1 MNDKSYIVFPLRR
14 IAASIYDFFLLIGV
28 WFAVGF
34 ISVWI
39 NGGPFVAVE
48 KISGRGYSETI
59 VGFIESDLIGPFLV
73 LFSTWIFY
81 GYFWTHGGKTL
92 GMAVWK
98 FEIYSLDNNK
108 INLQQITIRFFF
120 NLITFL
126 LAGLPLIAM
135 YLSKRNLSLSDRLS
149 GTSYKKI

>member
-14 IAASIYDFFLLIGV
+14 VAACFYDFFLLLVV
-28 WFAVGF
+28 WFGVG
-34 ISVWI
+34 SVAVWI
-39 NGGPFVAVE
+39 NGGIIETKWVGPLLIFV
-48 KISGRGYSETI
+48 
-59 VGFIESDLIGPFLV
+59 
-73 LFSTWIFY
+73 STWCFY

-108 INLQQITIRFFF
+108 INLRQISIRFFF
-120 NLITFL
+120 NLITFF

-135 YLSKRNLSLSDRLS
+135 YFSEKNLSLSDKLS
-149 GTSYKKI
+149 RTSYKKI

>member
-14 IAASIYDFFLLIGV
+14 IEASIYDFFLLIGV

-39 NGGPFVAVE
+39 NGGPFVGVE

-59 VGFIESDLIGPFLV
+59 VGFIESDFIGPFLV
-73 LFSTWIFY
+73 LISTWIFY

-108 INLQQITIRFFF
+108 INLRQISISC
-120 NLITFL
+120 L
-126 LAGLPLIAM
+126 L
-135 YLSKRNLSLSDRLS
+135 Y
-149 GTSYKKI
+149 TSPSPRD

>member
-39 NGGPFVAVE
+39 NGGPFVGVE

-73 LFSTWIFY
+73 LFSTWVFY

-98 FEIYSLDNNK
+98 FEIYSLDNDK
-108 INLQQITIRFFF
+108 IKLGQISIRFFF
-120 NLITFL
+120 NLITFFL
-126 LAGLPLIAM
+126 VGLPLIAM
-135 YLSKRNLSLSDRLS
+135 YFSKKNLSLSDRLS
-149 GTSYKKI
+149 RTSYKKI

>member
-59 VGFIESDLIGPFLV
+59 VGFISYGLPVLIGVIIPSILLV
-73 LFSTWIFY
+73 LMS
-81 GYFWTHGGKTL
+81 
-92 GMAVWK
+92 
-98 FEIYSLDNNK
+98 
-108 INLQQITIRFFF
+108 IR
-120 NLITFL
+120 
-126 LAGLPLIAM
+126 
-135 YLSKRNLSLSDRLS
+135 
-149 GTSYKKI
+149 SYKKI